1 MPASRPS
8 RTIRPRA
15 VRLAHLHNA
24 LAAHGYDTEKMPNYS
39 KLYRDALRG
48 AFPANADNGVWE
60 TTEAAIPQIAMLY
73 DLPLAG

>member
-24 LAAHGYDTEKMPNYS
+24 LVAHGYDTSRMPNYS
-39 KLYRDALRG
+39 KLYRDALQGR
-48 AFPANADNGVWE
+48 FPANADHGVWE
-60 TTEAAIPQIAMLY
+60 TTEDAFPAIAEVY